1 MEEEQYLNEQDIQDL
16 RRQME
21 EQDFKAS
28 GEDYEDFISGPI
40 WDDLKTMLQERIDGQ
55 LEKLESMGNSVQEDT
70 IIKARLHELRQL
82 IKYPEHVIEL
92 FKVTKEEPD
101 ESTRLAA

>member
-1 MEEEQYLNEQDIQDL
+1 MKEEQLTEDDIEQL
-16 RRQME
+16 REQIK

-28 GEDYEDFISGPI
+28 GEDYEDFIAGPI
-40 WDDLKTMLQERIDGQ
+40 WDDLSTMLQERIDSMLNR
-55 LEKLESMGNSVQEDT
+55 LEGLDNDNKTDT
-70 IIKARLHELRQL
+70 IIKSRLHELRQL

-92 FKVTKEEPD
+92 FKITKEEPD